1 MSRESAVRGGRTVRA
16 RAVLSGRVQGVGFRF
31 FAEEWAERLGVGGYA
46 RNLPDGRLEVVAEG
60 PEEAVRDFLEAVR
73 RGPRSAVV
81 TGVELHWEQPLGE
94 RYFRIRY
101 S

>member
-1 MSRESAVRGGRTVRA
+1 
-16 RAVLSGRVQGVGFRF
+16 SGRVQGVGFRF
-31 FAEEWAERLGVGGYA
+31 YAEEWAGRLGVGGYA

-60 PEEAVRDFLEAVR
+60 PEEAVRDFLDAVR

-81 TGVELHWEQPLGE
+81 TGVELQWEQPLGE
-94 RYFRIRY
+94 REFRIRY

>member
-1 MSRESAVRGGRTVRA
+1 MSREPSVRGHRTVRV

-31 FAEEWAERLGVGGYA
+31 FAEVWAERLGVGGYA

-60 PEEAVRDFLEAVR
+60 PEPAVRDFLDAIR

-81 TGVELHWEQPLGE
+81 AGVDLHWEEPQGD
-94 RYFRIRY
+94 RHFRIRY
-101 S
+101 

>member
-1 MSRESAVRGGRTVRA
+1 MSREPSVRGERTVRA

-60 PEEAVRDFLEAVR
+60 PEPAVRDFLEAIR

-81 TGVELHWEQPLGE
+81 AGVDLHWEEPQGD
-94 RYFRIRY
+94 RHFRIRY
-101 S
+101 